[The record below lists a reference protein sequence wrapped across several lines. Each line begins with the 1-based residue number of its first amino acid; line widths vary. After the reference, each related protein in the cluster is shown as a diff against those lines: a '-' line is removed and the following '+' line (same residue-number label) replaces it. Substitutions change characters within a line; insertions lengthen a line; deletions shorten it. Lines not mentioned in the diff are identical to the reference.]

1 MAFKFELAHLL
12 DYTDWER
19 AQWSAWFREHGPAA
33 LAVDLG
39 PNSDGPVKTIGELV
53 RHIFSAEKRYV
64 DRIQGAPLTDAGAVP
79 ADDVG
84 ALFAFGQQGRESL
97 RTLLATFPT
106 ERWDVP
112 QQVQIGKHS
121 RSVTPRK
128 LIAQAVTHEIRHW
141 AQVATFLRMSGRKP
155 GPRDFLVSP
164 VFDQPERAPGA
175 IR

>member
-1 MAFKFELAHLL
+1 MAFQFELAHLL
-12 DYTDWER
+12 EYTDWER
-19 AQWSAWFREHGPAA
+19 SQWHAWFREQGPAA

-39 PNSDGPVKTIGELV
+39 PNRDGRVNTVGELV

-64 DRIQGAPLTDAGAVP
+64 DRIQGVPLTDTATVP
-79 ADDVG
+79 PDDVE
-84 ALFAFGQQGRESL
+84 ALFGFGQQSREAL
-97 RTLLATFPT
+97 RAILAAFPT

-112 QQVQIGKHS
+112 QDIQMGKHS

-128 LIAQAVTHEIRHW
+128 MIVQAVTHEIRHW
-141 AQVATFLRMSGRKP
+141 AQVATFLRISGRKP

-164 VFDQPERAPGA
+164 VFDQPERARGA